1 VDTLRPSRRT
11 NRTRCVRDEP
21 SAILR
26 VRSVA
31 AAPSPPDN
39 PAVVRGSGCALSDME
54 LELIWGELDE
64 DEAGESD
71 GQLDY
76 EVRATR
82 RAGAVDGGVRIPL
95 CCTLLREDASR
106 PVHSCLGSTVDREK
120 RTLLALSTLVSGR
133 LWTERRGPFSPC
145 PSLRTNWTR
154 LVHSCLGMTVDCERA
169 C

>member
-1 VDTLRPSRRT
+1 MLRPSRRT
-11 NRTRCVRDEP
+11 NRKRSVRDEP

-31 AAPSPPDN
+31 AAPFPPDN

-82 RAGAVDGGVRIPL
+82 RARAAP
-95 CCTLLREDASR
+95 CCA
-106 PVHSCLGSTVDREK
+106 
-120 RTLLALSTLVSGR
+120 RTLLALSPLVSGR
-133 LWTERRGPFSPC
+133 LWTVRGCVVDCAALSARWRRG
-145 PSLRTNWTR
+145 
-154 LVHSCLGMTVDCERA
+154 EQK
-169 C
+169 